1 MKTIGLL
8 LLAAMVLASPAVAQQ
23 PASASA
29 SLPLPLPLPLPQID
43 HPYERAAK
51 LFAAL
56 PHGNTLDRSQLALVL
71 GPEVAGYLN
80 ALGVSRISNQSGAMT
95 ITLNGDYSGVTPKGT
110 RVQAAREITFD
121 YKQDGGTI
129 VLDNIVGIEV
139 KPRFIPFWM
148 PVKQITA
155 DGDPAGNTTLKA
167 LLGTVV
173 GNLPHTAKL
182 GPDGKTLHH
191 N

>member
-8 LLAAMVLASPAVAQQ
+8 LLAAMFLAAPAVAQQ
-23 PASASA
+23 PATS
-29 SLPLPLPLPLPQID
+29 SLPLPVPQIER
-43 HPYERAAK
+43 PYERAAK

-56 PHGNTLDRSQLALVL
+56 PHGTTLDRSQLTLVL
-71 GPEVAGYLN
+71 GPEVAGYLT
-80 ALGVSRISNQSGAMT
+80 AIGVSRIANQTGAMT
-95 ITLNGDYSGVTPKGT
+95 ITLIGAFSGVTPKGT

-121 YKQDGGTI
+121 YRQEGGTI

-139 KPRFIPFWM
+139 KPRFIPLWM

-155 DGDPAGNTTLKA
+155 AGDPAGNTTLKA

-173 GNLPHTAKL
+173 GNLSHTAKL